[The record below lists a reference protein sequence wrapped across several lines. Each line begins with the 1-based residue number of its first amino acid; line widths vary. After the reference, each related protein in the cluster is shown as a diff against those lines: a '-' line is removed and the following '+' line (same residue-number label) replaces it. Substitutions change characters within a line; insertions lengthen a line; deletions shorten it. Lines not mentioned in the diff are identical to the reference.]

1 MQRPTPHQQSLQ
13 KALVM
18 PSTTASSPAY
28 LASVAELSRAQADAQ
43 AFSADARAL
52 VAAQRDQIAE
62 LERQRASISTALE
75 GEQRLFANL
84 AVRPAQA
91 LRMRQELKTL
101 AADLDTDSRRAAAV
115 SAKMEEARQ
124 DVQKLQQQLNDVG
137 SNQQRTRAAAKRTG
151 SLKAKLQRTQTAC
164 DEATIAN
171 SELVAEID
179 SLRRERQLFESKLQA
194 LQIES
199 ADHAWASVLAGEATR
214 HAAAKREDAERATRE
229 LEERGLQRARRHQAD
244 AEQLVHKLKV
254 AERQRVQAGGRGR
267 DTVAASLAAASNPA
281 AAVRMQQQRMLAG
294 SSRVK
299 STSDAFTW
307 MRALLGLRDASDAEL
322 ASHFITEEKE
332 RRKLSAQLEQVRAQV
347 RSERA
352 EHERLVH
359 DQAQSD
365 RALRRSEEKRARLQ
379 AAAQAREREVTRAQR
394 GHAEAEVVLATLWEN
409 GAQLWRDLGGGAV
422 VATPAPAPTPS
433 SSPSPSLSP
442 ATGGGA
448 VPATSAAL
456 FRRVHSCEVKAKEV
470 RDDADAADAWQ
481 PLCSYTCSTELP
493 GRLELQLLW
502 RDQGWGDKKGRVRAL
517 LRAGQARGRFAQG
530 EVMHAADC
538 FGVCG
543 EHGSRFAFSRV
554 DKAFERDSPL
564 LALAAPGDS
573 IEVECAG
580 GGQEL
585 HIKDFVLHASVPID
599 SLPELLDAIENRLR
613 EQSR

>member
-1 MQRPTPHQQSLQ
+1 
-13 KALVM
+13 M
-18 PSTTASSPAY
+18 PAAAASPSY

-62 LERQRASISTALE
+62 LERQRSSISTALE

-84 AVRPAQA
+84 TVKPAQA

-124 DVQKLQQQLNDVG
+124 EVQTLSQQLNDIG
-137 SNQQRTRAAAKRTG
+137 SNQQRTRAATRRTG

-164 DEATIAN
+164 DEAAIAN
-171 SELVAEID
+171 GELVAEID

-229 LEERGLQRARRHQAD
+229 LEERGLHRARRHQAD

-299 STSDAFTW
+299 STAEALMW
-307 MRALLGLRDASDAEL
+307 MRALLGMRDASDAEL
-322 ASHFITEEKE
+322 ASHFIAEEKE
-332 RRKLSAQLEQVRAQV
+332 RRKLSEQLEQLRARVRT
-347 RSERA
+347 ERA
-352 EHERLVH
+352 EHERLTH
-359 DQAQSD
+359 DEAQRE
-365 RALRRSEEKRARLQ
+365 RALRRTDERCARLHE
-379 AAAQAREREVTRAQR
+379 AAQARAREVTRAQR
-394 GHAEAEVVLATLWEN
+394 GDAEAEAVLAALWEN
-409 GAQLWRDLGGGAV
+409 GAQLWRDLGGSV
-422 VATPAPAPTPS
+422 VVTTPAAAPPTPS
-433 SSPSPSLSP
+433 SPSSPSSP
-442 ATGGGA
+442 TAGGVGGGGGGA
-448 VPATSAAL
+448 ATTSAL
-456 FRRVHSCEVKAKEV
+456 FRAVHSCEIKAKEV
-470 RDDADAADAWQ
+470 REDADAAEAWQ
-481 PLCSYTCSTELP
+481 PLCSLP
-493 GRLELQLLW
+493 LTHEMPRRLEMRLLW

-530 EVMHAADC
+530 ELIHEADC

-554 DKAFERDSPL
+554 DKTFERDSSL
-564 LALAAPGDS
+564 LSLAAPGDS

-585 HIKDFVLHASVPID
+585 HIKDFVLHAAVPID
-599 SLPELLDAIENRLR
+599 SLPELLHAIENRVR
-613 EQSR
+613 EQAR